1 VPKLGG
7 TKNFALGLNKLGQVV
22 GRSDTAAGVP
32 HAFLDEFLNGK
43 DEIFDLAVTLAGGG
57 KSGAVAIS
65 GSGQIVAFYNAP
77 DGKSHIVE
85 WTPLPNPDRGLE
97 FLMEDLGPGVA
108 ADIDDVIGTKDGAPR
123 SSLWKRLPDG
133 TLIDIDVG
141 SLGGKYTDAQKI
153 NDFRQI
159 VGESQTAA
167 GDFHAFLWQNGTMI
181 DLSVQ
186 NGGLGYPFYINNLTE
201 VVCTWRPT
209 PGNYTLTHTVLLRP
223 GKPMLDLTPGSNTFP
238 NGINDLGQILVTSG
252 KGAAAT
258 TVLLG
263 PDGSG
268 GYKVLDTLPITGVR
282 GINDAG
288 QLIYNSPENLAFLVT
303 PVGGKTLTGPETD
316 NAIGLIGNLQ
326 AELVAL
332 PVPPQEEARNAL
344 TSIGWSL
351 VGAKEYLQRGCTL
364 CAAGNLHGVLRI
376 MKAHLPPEAGGTP
389 ERINRLNG
397 LITLLGGTPDV

>member
-1 VPKLGG
+1 MV
-7 TKNFALGLNKLGQVV
+7 
-22 GRSDTAAGVP
+22 
-32 HAFLDEFLNGK
+32 
-43 DEIFDLAVTLAGGG
+43 
-57 KSGAVAIS
+57 
-65 GSGQIVAFYNAP
+65 
-77 DGKSHIVE
+77 
-85 WTPLPNPDRGLE
+85 
-97 FLMEDLGPGVA
+97 
-108 ADIDDVIGTKDGAPR
+108 
-123 SSLWKRLPDG
+123 
-133 TLIDIDVG
+133 IDVG
-141 SLGGKYTDAQKI
+141 SLGGKTTDYTDAQKI
-153 NDFRQI
+153 NDFGEI
-159 VGESQTAA
+159 VGESETAA
-167 GDFHAFLWQNGTMI
+167 GDFHAFLWQNGTMT
-181 DLSVQ
+181 DLSVL
-186 NGGLGYPFYINNLTE
+186 NPGLGYPFYINNLGE
-201 VVCTWRPT
+201 VVCTWWPT
-209 PGNYTLTHTVLLRP
+209 PNVYTVAHTVLLRP
-223 GKPMLDLTPGSNTFP
+223 GKPMLDVTPGSTYARP
-238 NGINDLGQILVTSG
+238 NGFNDPGQIAVTDG